1 MHIEHILLQV
11 AVRLE
16 KRPYAYIVYVRDA
29 EAAKQR
35 LRRMCQE
42 YEEIP
47 DSDKVICNGYVIE
60 LVKT

>member
-1 MHIEHILLQV
+1 MSVEHIL
-11 AVRLE
+11 RLIATKLE
-16 KRPYAYIVYVRDA
+16 QRPYAYIVYVRDV
-29 EAAKQR
+29 EAARQR

-47 DSDKVICNGYVIE
+47 GTDKVICNGYVIE